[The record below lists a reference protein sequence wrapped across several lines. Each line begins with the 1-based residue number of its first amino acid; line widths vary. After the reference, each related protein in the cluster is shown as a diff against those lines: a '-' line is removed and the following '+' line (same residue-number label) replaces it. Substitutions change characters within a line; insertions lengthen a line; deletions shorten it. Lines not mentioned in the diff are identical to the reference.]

1 MRRLEGSAWTENCI
15 VPGLHLLELLL
26 LRRRTTTVMMMIK
39 LNFKAIKSHIILIC
53 HIVISGY
60 QLSYSGVILSFLH
73 SHCSHKDH
81 HHEHGC
87 MRVDAGLAR
96 HQSLSRNLVN
106 PCLSRYIPLHYNP
119 LHYIALHLPCAT
131 ITCTNLRYISPA
143 TITCTTLRYISPV
156 LQYAAF
162 PCTTFSCATKHTAS
176 LQLRKLGYR
185 IAGSRHNTWLN
196 PSSS

>member
-39 LNFKAIKSHIILIC
+39 LNSKAIKSHIILIC

-73 SHCSHKDH
+73 SHCNHKDH

-119 LHYIALHLPCAT
+119 LHYIALHP
-131 ITCTNLRYISPA
+131 
-143 TITCTTLRYISPV
+143 PV
-156 LQYAAF
+156 LQSPAPTCATFPLQQSPALHCATFPLCYNMLHSPTLHSLVLQNTPF
-162 PCTTFSCATKHTAS
+162 PCSSENWDIRLLEVTQH
-176 LQLRKLGYR
+176 
-185 IAGSRHNTWLN
+185 
-196 PSSS
+196 PSSSEN